1 MRILEK
7 SEIDQVSGGS
17 RVSFSAGGAALGA
30 AIGDIIG
37 HNATIIIKFIPGVA
51 TIQEVAHKVAH
62 IQPDYIKTNLA
73 AFGERIGRCAGAY
86 IDNLF
91 INT

>member
-7 SEIDQVSGGS
+7 TEIDQVSGGN

-51 TIQEVAHKVAH
+51 TIQEVAH
-62 IQPDYIKTNLA
+62 IQPGYIKANLA
-73 AFGERIGRCAGAY
+73 AFGERIGRYAGAY